1 MTQAEFDRL
10 VTLDIQRLV
19 AKAQAEY
26 EAQQAQEEASS
37 NIEETG
43 EANV

>member
-26 EAQQAQEEASS
+26 EAKVAAEEA
-37 NIEETG
+37 G
-43 EANV
+43 EA

>member
-26 EAQQAQEEASS
+26 EAKVTPPESKS
-37 NIEETG
+37 
-43 EANV
+43 

>member
-10 VTLDIQRLV
+10 VTLDVQRLV

-26 EAQQAQEEASS
+26 EAQVAAEEAAAQDS
-37 NIEETG
+37 
-43 EANV
+43 EAAA

>member
-10 VTLDIQRLV
+10 VTLDVQRLV

-26 EAQQAQEEASS
+26 EAQVAAEEAAAQDS
-37 NIEETG
+37 
-43 EANV
+43 EAAE

>member
-10 VTLDIQRLV
+10 VTLDVQRLV

-26 EAQQAQEEASS
+26 EAQVAAEEAANS
-37 NIEETG
+37 
-43 EANV
+43 EAAE

>member
-10 VTLDIQRLV
+10 VTLDVQRLV

-26 EAQQAQEEASS
+26 EAKMAYEVKMAAEGDSEAA
-37 NIEETG
+37 E
-43 EANV
+43 

>member
-26 EAQQAQEEASS
+26 EAKMAAVEDSEAA
-37 NIEETG
+37 E
-43 EANV
+43 

>member
-10 VTLDIQRLV
+10 VTLDVQRLV

-26 EAQQAQEEASS
+26 EAQMAAEEAAAQDS
-37 NIEETG
+37 
-43 EANV
+43 EAAA

>member
-26 EAQQAQEEASS
+26 EATVAEES
-37 NIEETG
+37 EL
-43 EANV
+43 

>member
-10 VTLDIQRLV
+10 VTLDVQRLV

-26 EAQQAQEEASS
+26 QDQVAAEEAAEDS
-37 NIEETG
+37 
-43 EANV
+43 EAAA

>member
-1 MTQAEFDRL
+1 MTQKEFNRL

-26 EAQQAQEEASS
+26 EAKTAEQEEQLNS
-37 NIEETG
+37 EED
-43 EANV
+43 